1 MSETSN
7 HIPLTRVALKIRFP
21 VRSKWF
27 SGLVLAALLLTWW
40 PAQAAEDPDDAY
52 LRIFDMI
59 QQADTMNAN
68 GQTAPAL
75 AKYQQAQVALANFQR
90 SFPDRN
96 GRAVAYRINYLA
108 EKIAAL
114 TAKLAPPES
123 GAGTNAPETQ
133 AGTTP
138 GGMGTSGA
146 QVKLIEAGT
155 EPRKAL
161 RLHPQPGDKQ
171 TVTMTTKMG
180 VDMKVGD
187 MPNQAM
193 KLPAMK
199 MSMDVSVKSVS
210 TEGDISYEMV
220 MSEAT
225 VADEPG
231 IMPQIAD
238 AMKSSLSTIK
248 GLSMTGTV
256 SSRGFDKALQV
267 KMPPGAD
274 AQVRQAME
282 QMKESFSR
290 IAVPLPE
297 EAVGAGAKW
306 EVRMP
311 LKSQGMTINQT
322 ATYELASLE
331 GERVATKA
339 GIAQSASNQ
348 KIPNPAM
355 PAMKVDLD
363 KMVVRGTGD
372 ITFDLGKVVAPEGT
386 MDSHSELLMS
396 VNTGGQ
402 KQTITMTVDLNLRL
416 EAK

>member
-1 MSETSN
+1 
-7 HIPLTRVALKIRFP
+7 
-21 VRSKWF
+21 
-27 SGLVLAALLLTWW
+27 
-40 PAQAAEDPDDAY
+40 
-52 LRIFDMI
+52 
-59 QQADTMNAN
+59 
-68 GQTAPAL
+68 
-75 AKYQQAQVALANFQR
+75 
-90 SFPDRN
+90 
-96 GRAVAYRINYLA
+96 
-108 EKIAAL
+108 
-114 TAKLAPPES
+114 
-123 GAGTNAPETQ
+123 
-133 AGTTP
+133 
-138 GGMGTSGA
+138 
-146 QVKLIEAGT
+146 
-155 EPRKAL
+155 
-161 RLHPQPGDKQ
+161 
-171 TVTMTTKMG
+171 
-180 VDMKVGD
+180 
-187 MPNQAM
+187 
-193 KLPAMK
+193 
-199 MSMDVSVKSVS
+199 
-210 TEGDISYEMV
+210 
-220 MSEAT
+220 
-225 VADEPG
+225 
-231 IMPQIAD
+231 
-238 AMKSSLSTIK
+238 
-248 GLSMTGTV
+248 
-256 SSRGFDKALQV
+256 
-267 KMPPGAD
+267 
-274 AQVRQAME
+274 
-282 QMKESFSR
+282 MKESFSR